1 MSHFSSLILLALS
14 SIAFAIESS
23 TPGSGSSSS
32 TNSFT
37 SAFANGFTM
46 VGATELGD
54 KVRYILFR
62 SFISSNH

>member
-1 MSHFSSLILLALS
+1 MSLFSSSFILLAFS

-23 TPGSGSSSS
+23 TPGGGS

-54 KVRYILFR
+54 KVRYILYR

>member
-1 MSHFSSLILLALS
+1 
-14 SIAFAIESS
+14 
-23 TPGSGSSSS
+23 
-32 TNSFT
+32 
-37 SAFANGFTM
+37 M